1 MFIVSDDMIPYI
13 LSNKMFNPI
22 ILFFS
27 SKNVIM
33 LKNDLKNVIDAT
45 LASDNPSCFRKKW
58 YSMIIDDKIRD
69 KSCKTI
75 LTEKQQNYQLYH
87 LEKLINMRS
96 YRWRNTTFWS
106 KEVAEQNKFTYLPL
120 GKALEKQRK
129 TIEDQDIK

>member
-1 MFIVSDDMIPYI
+1 
-13 LSNKMFNPI
+13 
-22 ILFFS
+22 
-27 SKNVIM
+27 
-33 LKNDLKNVIDAT
+33 
-45 LASDNPSCFRKKW
+45 
-58 YSMIIDDKIRD
+58 MIIDDKIRD